1 VHEDIGKEEITE
13 LFSQY
18 DFIIKD
24 IDIIEEENLANVYIV
39 VGDTDLYRIVAIDNV
54 IKKIKEME
62 GELINEGMIEYIMFG
77 DLYQGIWRILIYFKK
92 EE

>member
-1 VHEDIGKEEITE
+1 MHEDIGKEEITE